1 MNNNPSHVPRLY
13 LPALLV
19 WFASLL
25 VAQATDSISSD
36 SPSFGSSVEMK
47 ADGYSLTS
55 TIGQAVV
62 ETSDST
68 GPEGYELST
77 GVWTLYV
84 DAGPVGPVEL
94 TLTRASSGLVLTWP
108 AGIGSWILESTSSLT
123 GNPVWTPVNPP
134 AQSSS
139 YPITTRNR
147 QEFFRLRQP

>member
-1 MNNNPSHVPRLY
+1 MFCHIQPSGGGYDCNRSGYVHGVR
-13 LPALLV
+13 A
-19 WFASLL
+19 
-25 VAQATDSISSD
+25 ISTGAACVD
-36 SPSFGSSVEMK
+36 H
-47 ADGYSLTS
+47 
-55 TIGQAVV
+55 IGQAVV